1 MNDSKWDG
9 CPYNYYIHKE
19 KVEKMEQGKIS
30 KGVNHNDYNYHV
42 SRLERCYDWLME
54 KEKA

>member
-1 MNDSKWDG
+1 MGWM
-9 CPYNYYIHKE
+9 PLQFYYIHKE

-30 KGVNHNDYNYHV
+30 KGVNHNDYSYHV